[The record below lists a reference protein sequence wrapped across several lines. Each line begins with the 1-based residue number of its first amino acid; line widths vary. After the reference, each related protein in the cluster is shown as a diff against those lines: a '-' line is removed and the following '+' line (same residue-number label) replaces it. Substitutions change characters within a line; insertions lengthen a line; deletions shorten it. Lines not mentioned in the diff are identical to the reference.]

1 MIKTSDNRLIR
12 DFADLLD
19 VVLSSTSIDIH
30 ESAGDR
36 KKRIK
41 YLLGN
46 YEAFCLYYFPE
57 YCFAPFGWFHKIY
70 PAEVAANPFNIYLEQ
85 YSREFAKSTHFLLF
99 VPLFLKAGGTLN
111 GMILGSITH
120 DAAAEKLADLQANL
134 QANQRYINDFGEQK
148 TYGNWE
154 DGIFKTK
161 DDTAFYGFGKGQS
174 PRGTKFKW
182 KRPDYGA
189 IDDLND
195 ARQLKNEVIANED
208 KRWVLEELK
217 PALWIKRWWL
227 VILQNKFNDNAVTS
241 LIQNDEHIKSI
252 VHRVDIR
259 NEKGHSN
266 WPENFTDEEI
276 DKLEESE
283 GAAFTR
289 ERMNTPFDE
298 GTVIKAEWLEHWITP
313 LPLHKYDS
321 ALVHYLDP
329 SYKSTETSD
338 YKFWIL
344 LGKTG
349 MFYDILDAWGEKT
362 DSGEMWQHAFDVD
375 DEVSGK
381 TTIKHV
387 MEAGFIQELVHRA
400 ELTRVEKDNGRA
412 LAVSMDVR
420 KKAHKL
426 ERIGTLAPLFK
437 RGLIRFN
444 ILKKTSPGMKLLR
457 KQLIAIGEGSKVNDD
472 GPDALEGGVWYTD
485 RFGGKDRKPSRSG
498 KYNKKLGRAM

>member
-154 DGIFKTK
+154 EGIFKTK
-161 DDTAFYGFGKGQS
+161 DDVAFYGFGKGQS

-227 VILQNKFNDNAVTS
+227 VILQNKFNARNVTA
-241 LIQNDEHIKSI
+241 LLEADEEIATV
-252 VHRVDIR
+252 VHRVDMLDA
-259 NEKGHSN
+259 NGNSN
-266 WPENFTDEEI
+266 WPENFSNEDAEALRLT
-276 DKLEESE
+276 E
-283 GAAFTR
+283 GNGFIR
-289 ERMNTPFDE
+289 ERMNTPLEE
-298 GTVIKAEWLEHWITP
+298 GKVFKEEWMPWVTML
-313 LPLHKYDS
+313 KYSQYDS
-321 ALVHYLDP
+321 ILVHYLDP
-329 SYKSTETSD
+329 SYRGNDKSD
-338 YKFWIL
+338 YKAWVLIAKKGLEIHIL
-344 LGKTG
+344 KAWVERTTSKE
-349 MFYDILDAWGEKT
+349 MWEYAYDLDTTVGEK
-362 DSGEMWQHAFDVD
+362 G
-375 DEVSGK
+375 
-381 TTIKHV
+381 TILHV
-387 MEAGFIQELVHRA
+387 MESGFIQEDIHGK
-400 ELTRVEKDNGRA
+400 ELDRVAKDRKYYLRCRFDTRDKPDKFQRIE
-412 LAVSMDVR
+412 SMQ
-420 KKAHKL
+420 
-426 ERIGTLAPLFK
+426 PLFQ
-437 RGLIRFN
+437 RGLIKFN
-444 ILKKTSPGMKLLR
+444 VAEKTNPGMIRLRTQLLGFE
-457 KQLIAIGEGSKVNDD
+457 KGQSINDD
-472 GPDALEGGVWYTD
+472 GPDALEGAIWIVD
-485 RFGGKDRKPSRSG
+485 RYGSKGASKTRSG
-498 KYNKKLGRAM
+498 KMNKKTNRAM